1 MVALLWGKKM
11 EWGVERSHAG
21 SANQPQSERL
31 SRVAE
36 RFLELE
42 MNCKPTSHAKQ
53 NCNILKRNINIIK
66 KKGQLKEIKKLRI

>member
-1 MVALLWGKKM
+1 MVSLFWNKEL
-11 EWGVERSHAG
+11 EWGVERSHA
-21 SANQPQSERL
+21 NQLQSERL